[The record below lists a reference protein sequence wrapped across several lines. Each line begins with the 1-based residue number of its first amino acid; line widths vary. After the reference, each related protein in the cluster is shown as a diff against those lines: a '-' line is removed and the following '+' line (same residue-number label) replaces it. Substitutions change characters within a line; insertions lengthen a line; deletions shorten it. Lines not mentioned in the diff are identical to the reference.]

1 MNYYHYAG
9 HRSNGLSIQGWL
21 LAEDRDAAV
30 AILRERQVD
39 PLYVKQAASQIP
51 LKVPMEELLASLREL
66 ASLRGSGMAL
76 DKSIEAVANTI
87 EHKLLKQAWNQ
98 ALQSI
103 RSGLTLSEALASAP
117 YAFPRY
123 AVPMVKLGE
132 ANGELKSVLHS
143 VADRLEEELS
153 LSNEIKS
160 ALTYPVFLLVISVLV
175 LLFLFLVIIP
185 KFGAMAGANSS
196 GAMYALVSLANLLK
210 STFWLW
216 GSLSAIAL
224 VSLVYYAKQGTLQM
238 LLWKILQNTPGI
250 KKLLEAWEVVQ
261 FSGGMR
267 RLLTQ
272 KVAILE
278 ALTLST
284 ETLGREEIKRQLKLA
299 EGSMRRGKS
308 LAQSLEE
315 HKAFPAMVI
324 QMIAVGE
331 SAASLPESLE
341 EICKLY
347 ERRLRE
353 GIRRI
358 LSLLEPAVIVT
369 LGIVVGGIMVVLLS
383 GIMSMNDLPI

>member
-1 MNYYHYAG
+1 MNYFHYAG
-9 HRSNGLSIQGWL
+9 HRNNGLSTEGWL
-21 LAEDRDAAV
+21 MAEDRTKAV
-30 AILRERQVD
+30 AILRARQID
-39 PLYVKQAASQIP
+39 PLYVKMASSQIP

-87 EHKLLKQAWNQ
+87 EHVKLKQAWKQ

-103 RSGLTLSEALASAP
+103 RSGLTLSEALESAP

-160 ALTYPVFLLVISVLV
+160 ALTYPAFLLVISVLV

-185 KFGAMAGANSS
+185 KFGAMAGPKSS
-196 GAMYALVSLANLLK
+196 GAMYALVSLANLLQ
-210 STFWLW
+210 STFWIW
-216 GSLSAIAL
+216 GTLSAVGII
-224 VSLVYYAKQGTLQM
+224 SLVYYAKQGVLQM

-250 KKLLEAWEVVQ
+250 KRLLEAWEIVQ
-261 FSGGMR
+261 FSGGMQ
-267 RLLTQ
+267 RLLSQ

-284 ETLGREEIKRQLKLA
+284 ETLGREEIKRQLKLT
-299 EGSMRRGKS
+299 ESSMRRGMS
-308 LAQSLEE
+308 LAKSLEE
-315 HKAFPAMVI
+315 HKVFPVMVI
-324 QMIAVGE
+324 QMIGVGE
-331 SAASLPESLE
+331 TAASLPESLE
-341 EICKLY
+341 EISKLY

-383 GIMSMNDLPI
+383 GIMSMNELPI